1 MPLRLYIPK
10 NAYVSRLLIHPLGRA
25 VLGVF
30 AFLLLGGLTAFAFVW
45 IHYSRLIDQKL
56 AIGPFARTSMVF
68 ATPESV
74 ALGDGLS
81 SEELI
86 QILRRRGYSDNR
98 SNRIGWYHARA
109 DGVEVF
115 PGPESYISTEPG
127 VIVIRDGKVTRIVSS
142 QDNTERQFFD
152 LEPELITNLFDRKR
166 QKRRLVSYGD
176 IPKVLVDSIVSV
188 EDKRFF
194 QHSGFDPVR
203 ILKAVVKDIQEGR
216 KAEGAST
223 LSMQLARG
231 FWLTQEKTWQR
242 KLAEALITIQIE
254 QKLSKEQ
261 IFEYYANNVD
271 LGQRRS
277 FAIHGVGEASQVY
290 FGKDVREL
298 SLEESALMAGI
309 IQRPN
314 YFNPY
319 RHVDRATARRN
330 LVLQLMRENGYI
342 SEQQAI
348 EASNAPVKLAEGG
361 IESTDA
367 PYFVDLVYDELQ
379 DQFQEYDFQ
388 SSSYRIYTTLD
399 MKLQRDAVE
408 AAQVGMKEVD
418 TLLAKRKKKYPEPQ
432 VALVA
437 LDAHTG
443 EVKALIG
450 GRNYGTSQLNRALAK
465 RQPGSAFKPFV
476 YAAALNT
483 GLEDPSHALT
493 PVTTVDDEPTKF
505 DFDGQVYEPGNYGEK
520 YYGKVTMRFALAK
533 SLNVPTVKFAE
544 MVGYDEVV
552 KLARAAGMG
561 SNVKPTPAVALG
573 AYEVM
578 PLEIAGAYTTFAN
591 DGVYVKQNYV
601 KQVRA
606 QNGSVIYD
614 YRPVTHEVLDP
625 RVNYMVVNL
634 MQDVLSYGTGAG
646 ARGRGFTLPA
656 AGKTGTS
663 HDAWFAGFT
672 SKLICV
678 VWVGFDD
685 NQELPL
691 DGGKAALPI
700 WVEFMKRAHKYRE
713 YRAVQRF
720 EAPDGVVTVDV
731 DGASGLLATASC
743 PAGRPEVFIAGT
755 QPINSCGGGSGEGS
769 RTVIAGF
776 DSTNDAEAKSSSPG
790 DLKADRR
797 ASRYGDSGVS
807 QSGIDAGTKPPA
819 EQKEKK
825 KGFWERFRGI
835 FK

>member
-10 NAYVSRLLIHPLGRA
+10 NAHFSRLLLHPYGRV
-25 VLGVF
+25 VLAAGT
-30 AFLLLGGLTAFAFVW
+30 FLVLGGLTAFAFIW
-45 IHYSRLIDQKL
+45 IHYSRVIDQKL
-56 AIGPFARTSMVF
+56 AVGPFAQTSMVF
-68 ATPESV
+68 AKPESIAV
-74 ALGDGLS
+74 GDVLS
-81 SEELI
+81 RDDLV
-86 QILRRRGYSDNR
+86 QMLRRRGYSDNR
-98 SNRIGWYHARA
+98 ANRAGWYHLRT
-109 DGVEVF
+109 DGVDVF
-115 PGPESYISTEPG
+115 PGPESYVSTEPG
-127 VIVIRDGKVTRIVSS
+127 VIIIRDDKVARIVSS
-142 QDNTERQFFD
+142 QDNTERQLFE

-166 QKRRLVSYGD
+166 QKRRLIGYAD
-176 IPKVLVDSIVSV
+176 IPKVLVDAIVSV

-194 QHSGFDPVR
+194 QHSGFDPIR
-203 ILKAVVKDIQEGR
+203 ITKAVVKDIREGR

-231 FWLTQEKTWQR
+231 FWLTQDKTWQR

-254 QKLSKEQ
+254 QKLTKEQ

-298 SLEESALMAGI
+298 KLEEAALLAGI

-319 RHVDRATARRN
+319 RHVERATARRN
-330 LVLQLMRENGYI
+330 VVLQLMRENGYI
-342 SEQQAI
+342 SEQAEV
-348 EASNAPVKLAEGG
+348 EASNAPIKLAEGG

-388 SSSYRIYTTLD
+388 SSTYRIYTTLD

-408 AAQVGMKEVD
+408 AVQLGMKEVD
-418 TLLAKRKKKYPEPQ
+418 ALLAKKKKKYPVPQ
-432 VALVA
+432 VSLVA
-437 LDAHTG
+437 LDSHTG

-450 GRNYGTSQLNRALAK
+450 GRNYGMSQLNRALAR

-493 PVTTVDDEPTKF
+493 PTTTVDDEPTTF
-505 DFDGQVYEPGNYGEK
+505 EFDGQAYEPGNFGEK
-520 YYGKVTMRFALAK
+520 YYGRVTMRFALAK

-544 MVGYDEVV
+544 MAGYDEVV
-552 KLARAAGMG
+552 RLARAAGMG

-573 AYEVM
+573 AYEVT
-578 PLEIAGAYTTFAN
+578 PLEIAGAYTAFAN
-591 DGVYVKQNYV
+591 SGVYVKQNYV
-601 KQVRA
+601 TQVRSQKGA
-606 QNGSVIYD
+606 VIYD
-614 YRPVTHEVLDP
+614 YRPVSRQVLDP
-625 RVNYMVVNL
+625 RVDYMVVNL
-634 MQDVLSYGTGAG
+634 MQDVLAYGTGAG
-646 ARGRGFTLPA
+646 ARARGWTLPS

-691 DGGKAALPI
+691 EGGKAALPI
-700 WVEFMKRAHKYRE
+700 WVEFMKRAHQYRE
-713 YRAVQRF
+713 YRGVEPFQP
-720 EAPDGVVTVDV
+720 PDGVVTVDV
-731 DGASGLLATASC
+731 DATSGLLATASC
-743 PAGRPEVFIAGT
+743 PAGHPEVFLAGT
-755 QPINSCGGGSGEGS
+755 QPVNSCQGETGEGS

-776 DSTNDAEAKSSSPG
+776 DTPAETGAKPVADGSLRAGRRADSSPNAAG
-790 DLKADRR
+790 RAEPAPGAKPAD
-797 ASRYGDSGVS
+797 
-807 QSGIDAGTKPPA
+807 

-825 KGFWERFRGI
+825 KGLWERFRGI
-835 FK
+835 FR

>member
-1 MPLRLYIPK
+1 MAVRLHIPR
-10 NAYVSRLLIHPLGRA
+10 NAYLSRLLLHPFGRVVFA
-25 VLGVF
+25 VLGFVV
-30 AFLLLGGLTAFAFVW
+30 LGGLTAFAFVW
-45 IHYSRLIDQKL
+45 IHYSRMIDQKL
-56 AIGPFARTSMVF
+56 AIGPFAQTSMVF
-68 ATPESV
+68 AKPESV
-74 ALGDGLS
+74 AVGDILS
-81 SEELI
+81 REELV
-86 QILRRRGYSDNR
+86 QMLRRRGYTDNR
-98 SNRIGWYHARA
+98 ANRVGWFHTRT
-109 DGVEVF
+109 DGVEIF
-115 PGPESYISTEPG
+115 PGPESYISTESG
-127 VIVIRDGKVTRIVSS
+127 VIVIRDDKVVRIVST
-142 QDNTERQFFD
+142 QDNTERQLFD
-152 LEPELITNLFDRKR
+152 MEPELITNLFDRKR
-166 QKRRLVSYGD
+166 QKRRLVGYAD
-176 IPKVLVDSIVSV
+176 IPKVLVDAIISV

-194 QHSGFDPVR
+194 QHSGFDPIR
-203 ILKAVVKDIQEGR
+203 ITKAVMKDIQEGR

-254 QKLSKEQ
+254 QKLTKEQ
-261 IFEYYANNVD
+261 IFEYYSNNVD

-277 FAIHGVGEASQVY
+277 FAVHGVGEAAQVY

-298 SLEESALMAGI
+298 KLEEAALLAGI

-319 RHVDRATARRN
+319 RHVDRATTRRN
-330 LVLQLMRENGYI
+330 VVLSLMRENGYI
-342 SEQQAI
+342 SEQAAN
-348 EASNAPVKLAEGG
+348 EASNAPVKLALGG

-388 SSSYRIYTTLD
+388 ASSYRIYTTLD

-408 AAQVGMKEVD
+408 AVQTGMKEVD
-418 TLLAKRKKKYPEPQ
+418 ALLAKRKKKYPEPQ
-432 VALVA
+432 VAMVV

-450 GRNYGTSQLNRALAK
+450 GRNYGASQLNRALAK

-483 GLEDPSHALT
+483 GLEDPSRALT
-493 PVTTVDDEPTKF
+493 PLTMVEDEPTKF
-505 DFDGQVYEPGNYGEK
+505 EFDGQMYEPGNFGEK

-533 SLNVPTVKFAE
+533 SLNIPTVKFAE
-544 MVGYDEVV
+544 MVGYPEVV
-552 KLARAAGMG
+552 QLARAAGM
-561 SNVKPTPAVALG
+561 SSSVKPTPAVALG

-591 DGVYVKQNYV
+591 NGVYVKQNYV
-601 KQVRA
+601 KQVRS

-614 YRPVTHEVLDP
+614 YQPVTREVLDP

-634 MQDVLSYGTGAG
+634 MQDVLAYGTGAG
-646 ARGRGFTLPA
+646 ARSRGFTLPA

-691 DGGKAALPI
+691 EGGKAALPI

-713 YRAVQRF
+713 YRRVEPFQ
-720 EAPDGVVTVDV
+720 APEGVVTVEV
-731 DGASGLLATASC
+731 DASSGLLATASC
-743 PAGRPEVFIAGT
+743 PAGKPEVFIAGT
-755 QPINSCGGGSGEGS
+755 QPIRSCQAGPEEGS
-769 RTVIAGF
+769 RTMIAGF
-776 DSTNDAEAKSSSPG
+776 DSPAEGSAKSGSGEDS
-790 DLKADRR
+790 KNDRR
-797 ASRYGDSGVS
+797 VVATVRTPKRNPSDPAASQGE
-807 QSGIDAGTKPPA
+807 

-825 KGFWERFRGI
+825 KGFWQRFRSI

>member
-10 NAYVSRLLIHPLGRA
+10 NAYFSRLLLHPYGRMALGA
-25 VLGVF
+25 GS
-30 AFLLLGGLTAFAFVW
+30 FLLLGGLTAFAFVW

-56 AIGPFARTSMVF
+56 TAGPFAQTSMVF
-68 ATPESV
+68 AKPEAV
-74 ALGDGLS
+74 AVGDILS
-81 SEELI
+81 QEELV
-86 QILRRRGYSDNR
+86 QMLRRRGYTDNR
-98 SNRIGWYHARA
+98 ANRTGWYHLRS

-115 PGPESYISTEPG
+115 PGPESYVSTESG
-127 VIVIRDGKVTRIVSS
+127 VVIIRNEKVTRIVST
-142 QDNTERQFFD
+142 QDNTERQLFE

-166 QKRRLVSYGD
+166 QKRRLISYAD
-176 IPKVLVDSIVSV
+176 IPKVLVDAIVAV

-194 QHSGFDPVR
+194 QHSGFDPIR
-203 ILKAVVKDIQEGR
+203 ITKAVVKDIREGR

-277 FAIHGVGEASQVY
+277 FAIHGVGEAAQVY
-290 FGKDVREL
+290 FGKDVREVR
-298 SLEESALMAGI
+298 LEEAALLAGI

-319 RHVDRATARRN
+319 RHGERAMARRN
-330 LVLQLMRENGYI
+330 VVLQLMRDNGYI
-342 SEQQAI
+342 SERAYL
-348 EASNAPVKLAEGG
+348 EASNAPIKLAEGG

-388 SSSYRIYTTLD
+388 SSTYRIYTTLD

-408 AAQVGMKEVD
+408 AVQTGMKEVD
-418 TLLAKRKKKYPEPQ
+418 ALLAKKKRKYPEPQ

-483 GLEDPSHALT
+483 GLEDPSRALT
-493 PVTTVDDEPTKF
+493 PTSTVDDEPTKF
-505 DFDGQVYEPGNYGEK
+505 EFEGQTYEPGNFGEK

-544 MVGYDEVV
+544 MTGYDEVV
-552 KLARAAGMG
+552 KVARAAGMG
-561 SNVKPTPAVALG
+561 SNVKPTPSMALG
-573 AYEVM
+573 SYEVT
-578 PLEIAGAYTTFAN
+578 PLDIAGAYTTFAN
-591 DGVYVKQNYV
+591 NGAYVKQNYV
-601 KQVRA
+601 KQVRS
-606 QNGSVIYD
+606 QSGEVIYN
-614 YRPVTHEVLDP
+614 YRPVTHPVLDP
-625 RVNYMVVNL
+625 RVNYLVVNL

-646 ARGRGFTLPA
+646 ARSRGWQLPS

-685 NQELPL
+685 NRELPL
-691 DGGKAALPI
+691 EGGKAALPI
-700 WVEFMKRAHKYRE
+700 WVEFMKRAHRYRE
-713 YRAVQRF
+713 YRGAERF
-720 EAPDGVVTVDV
+720 EPPDGVVTVEV
-731 DGASGLLATASC
+731 DASSGLLATASC
-743 PAGRPEVFIAGT
+743 PAGRPEVYLAGT
-755 QPINSCGGGSGEGS
+755 QPMNSCQGDSGEGS

-776 DSTNDAEAKSSSPG
+776 DTPAEG
-790 DLKADRR
+790 
-797 ASRYGDSGVS
+797 
-807 QSGIDAGTKPPA
+807 GTKPSSDGTLRAERRPEGLPASGGRAEPGREGTPAA

-825 KGFWERFRGI
+825 RGFWDRFKGI
-835 FK
+835 FR